1 MGAVSSSVREYP
13 ADAVEFGAWFPN
25 DEACAD
31 YLAWLRWGD
40 YEFVCHLCGAVAD
53 GWARSDGRR
62 WDCRAC
68 GASSSVTSGTLFD
81 KTRTPLS
88 VWFEVAW
95 RITAET
101 YGVSARNL
109 HRTLGLGSYQT
120 AWMMLHRVRRA
131 MVVPGREP
139 LNGVVELDTMMVGG
153 RRPGKRGRYMDENR
167 SVVLVMTENIG
178 KSMLVGSGKSLG
190 RARLVDVGK
199 WGGDTLTDAIRDNV
213 ALGAMLIS
221 DDDSGIQAAVEAAG
235 DFDYTFITA
244 KRAADPAH
252 ILFPAV
258 SRVQAQ
264 AKRWLESTAQGAA
277 SMAHLQDYLLEF
289 EFRFNR
295 RGASKPGLLFY
306 RLLEQ
311 SVRHVPVTYDI
322 VARSVRM
329 LNRGHHGTQQA
340 HRGRRHPPRDPRHWT
355 QVPLLRRGH
364 PARRHQVQALRRDA
378 HHSLTPD
385 GRSLHP
391 SHAAGGGTF
400 SQEKVE
406 PCEVVGL
413 RPAKL

>member
-53 GWARSDGRR
+53 GWPRSDGRR

-68 GASSSVTSGTLFD
+68 GASSSVTTGTLFD
-81 KTRTPLS
+81 KTRT
-88 VWFEVAW
+88 
-95 RITAET
+95 
-101 YGVSARNL
+101 
-109 HRTLGLGSYQT
+109 
-120 AWMMLHRVRRA
+120 
-131 MVVPGREP
+131 
-139 LNGVVELDTMMVGG
+139 LN
-153 RRPGKRGRYMDENR
+153 
-167 SVVLVMTENIG
+167 
-178 KSMLVGSGKSLG
+178 
-190 RARLVDVGK
+190 
-199 WGGDTLTDAIRDNV
+199 
-213 ALGAMLIS
+213 S
-221 DDDSGIQAAVEAAG
+221 DDDSGIQDAVEAAG

-277 SMAHLQDYLLEF
+277 SMAHLQDYLHEF

-322 VARSVRM
+322 VARSVRT

>member
-53 GWARSDGRR
+53 G
-62 WDCRAC
+62 
-68 GASSSVTSGTLFD
+68 
-81 KTRTPLS
+81 
-88 VWFEVAW
+88 
-95 RITAET
+95 
-101 YGVSARNL
+101 
-109 HRTLGLGSYQT
+109 
-120 AWMMLHRVRRA
+120 
-131 MVVPGREP
+131 
-139 LNGVVELDTMMVGG
+139 
-153 RRPGKRGRYMDENR
+153 
-167 SVVLVMTENIG
+167 
-178 KSMLVGSGKSLG
+178 
-190 RARLVDVGK
+190 
-199 WGGDTLTDAIRDNV
+199 
-213 ALGAMLIS
+213 S

-277 SMAHLQDYLLEF
+277 SMAHLQDYLHEF

-391 SHAAGGGTF
+391 SHAASGGTF